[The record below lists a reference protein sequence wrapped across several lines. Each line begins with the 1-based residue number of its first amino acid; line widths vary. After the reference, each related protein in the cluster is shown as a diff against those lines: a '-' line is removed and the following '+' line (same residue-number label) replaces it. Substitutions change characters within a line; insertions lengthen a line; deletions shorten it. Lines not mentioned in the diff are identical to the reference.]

1 MLWLLWHQVFQYQ
14 HHLKTRHGANH
25 HLKLKKRLKSLTS
38 LKPPTIRDFTN
49 PAFFDVFFFSALK
62 SEKKMWHR
70 FQSGFRILATP
81 QERKWKCLLNLNHAE
96 WPQMALDYQI
106 AQLLNSLLWEWLA
119 PCSLHTTVYKRQSQ
133 DGKRYSSS
141 TTTLRGTIAFSFRL
155 FSFNLG
161 VCYKP
166 KKKWDS
172 NLHKKIDPRKP
183 QTPVS
188 KVNNETGFRIP
199 EFHSTNHKLV
209 GDFLPRSMQ
218 VDASFSK
225 GWFFSKFYSIL
236 RP

>member
-1 MLWLLWHQVFQYQ
+1 
-14 HHLKTRHGANH
+14 
-25 HLKLKKRLKSLTS
+25 
-38 LKPPTIRDFTN
+38 
-49 PAFFDVFFFSALK
+49 
-62 SEKKMWHR
+62 
-70 FQSGFRILATP
+70 
-81 QERKWKCLLNLNHAE
+81 
-96 WPQMALDYQI
+96 MALDYQI

-161 VCYKP
+161 VCCKP
-166 KKKWDS
+166 KKMRFQLEQENRS
-172 NLHKKIDPRKP
+172 P
-183 QTPVS
+183 QTPNPIS
-188 KVNNETGFRIP
+188 KVTDETGLRIQ

-225 GWFFSKFYSIL
+225 GCFFPSSTVYSDPKPLGPLFRVSSPSKT
-236 RP
+236 RPWIEVSLVWNTMWSEYLSLHL